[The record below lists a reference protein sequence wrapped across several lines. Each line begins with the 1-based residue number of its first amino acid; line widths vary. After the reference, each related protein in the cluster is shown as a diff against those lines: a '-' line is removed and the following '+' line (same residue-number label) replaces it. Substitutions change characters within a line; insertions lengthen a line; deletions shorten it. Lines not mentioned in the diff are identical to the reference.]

1 LTARQ
6 ISLTMGSMPAG
17 TARGVGRVTV
27 EVPLL
32 EIAGGLETAQILVV
46 GELHGTVEC
55 PAVFGDLV
63 FAAAR
68 RGPVDVGLD
77 LPTTEQ
83 AELDHF
89 LAAPDDPAHRAR
101 WLARPLF
108 TRERQD
114 GRTSRAMQALLDRL
128 GRYRAQGVPIEV
140 FAFDAPPEADR
151 PDEDRDLRMA
161 RVIAGRVRDRSRRV
175 LALMGNVHNQ
185 LDPDTP
191 WAPEFRTVAMHL
203 RDMLG
208 DDDLRSL
215 TLDWVTGT
223 AWTETEQGV
232 GEQISDGF
240 QVAPVG
246 SVVIERDRDD
256 APWRHAI
263 INLGTLHASP
273 PAVAPA
279 RDA

>member
-1 LTARQ
+1 
-6 ISLTMGSMPAG
+6 MPAG

-32 EIAGGLETAQILVV
+32 EIAGALETARVLLV

-68 RGPVDVGLD
+68 RGPVAVGLE
-77 LPTTEQ
+77 LPSDEQ

-89 LAAPDDPAHRAR
+89 LAGADDAERRAR

-108 TRERQD
+108 TTRPQD
-114 GRTSRAMQALLDRL
+114 GRTSRAMQALFDRL
-128 GRYRAQGVPIEV
+128 AKYRADGMPIEV
-140 FAFDAPPEADR
+140 FAFDVPAQGEQ
-151 PDEDRDLRMA
+151 PDEERDLTMA
-161 RVIAGRVRDRSRRV
+161 RMIAARAQDRTRRV

-185 LDPDTP
+185 LDHGTP
-191 WAPEFRTVAMHL
+191 WAPDFRTAAMHL
-203 RDMLG
+203 RDMLAG
-208 DDDLRSL
+208 DDLRSL

-223 AWTETEQGV
+223 AWRMTEEGI
-232 GEQISDGF
+232 GAHISNGF
-240 QVAPVG
+240 HVAPVS
-246 SVVIERDRDD
+246 SVVIDRDHEA

-263 INLGTLHASP
+263 INLGALHASP
-273 PAVAPA
+273 PAVAPEHDRA
-279 RDA
+279 